1 MLRFLIFVCL
11 ITVAGVNDPAADFY
25 PQEKAIVY
33 LKKNLKAKEMEVSA
47 RFDLTEQVN
56 NQRRTVVY
64 RFTYDHNPATL
75 FAVFTESKGRYDMFD
90 YLVITDDSGKINS
103 VQVLKYRSEH
113 GGEIASKKW
122 LSQFEAY
129 SGGRLIYGEDISAIS
144 GATRSAM
151 SITRDIPEL
160 IQLLQNSLAK
170 K

>member
-1 MLRFLIFVCL
+1 MLRILIFVCL

-25 PQEKAIVY
+25 PQEKAVGY
-33 LKKNLKAKEMEVSA
+33 LQKNLKAKVVEVSA
-47 RFDLTEQVN
+47 RFDLTGQVQN
-56 NQRRTVVY
+56 GRKTVVY
-64 RFTYDHNPATL
+64 LFKYDDNPETL

-90 YLVITDDSGKINS
+90 YLVLTDENGTIQS
-103 VQVLKYRSEH
+103 VRVLKYRSEH

-160 IQLLQNSLAK
+160 IQLLQNSLVK

>member
-25 PQEKAIVY
+25 PQGKAIGY
-33 LKKNLKAKEMEVSA
+33 LQKNLKAKKVEVSN
-47 RFDLTEQVN
+47 RFDLTDQVKDG
-56 NQRRTVVY
+56 RKTVVY
-64 RFTYDHNPATL
+64 RFSCDSNPDAV

-90 YLVITDDSGKINS
+90 YLVITSESGQIQS
-103 VQVLKYRSEH
+103 VHVLKYRSEH

-129 SGGRLIYGEDISAIS
+129 SGGKLIYGEDISAIS

-160 IQLLQNSLAK
+160 IQLLQQALVK